1 MVDSK
6 DNCCKMMYDAM
17 LEGYA
22 LLKIMKNADNEPYD
36 YSIIEI
42 NKKFEAIV
50 GVSRNEVIGKTVG
63 QALPEFGE
71 SWFKISK
78 SVTQTEAMVQ
88 FEFCFEK
95 IDRYFL
101 ISAFNLSCD
110 KIIIFI
116 TETTLQKKAKDAFR
130 LHEILFENAQDIMLY
145 IKFDGQIVNANK
157 RACEQ
162 YGYTKQQLLSMRIQ
176 DIRHPSTVSEYEQQM
191 QQADNEGTVFECIHV
206 RSNGSSFPV
215 EVSAKSTY
223 TQDGRFRI
231 HIIRDITKRKENE
244 EKIAWLAKYDALT
257 GIPNRANFIIHL
269 EEEVQRSMRNGTHF
283 AVMLF
288 DVDKFKYINDHYGHE
303 TGDVV
308 LRHVAQAAQK
318 VLRATDQIGRF
329 GGDEFVVLQT
339 GIKGYTD
346 IDALAKRIQTA
357 VNETITHEAMQVS
370 VKISIGISLFPEDAI
385 DANSLLHCADKAM
398 YQVKRN
404 GGGAYCFFTPCNP
417 PCTENRLC
425 LDKNVDMENNEL

>member
-88 FEFCFEK
+88 FEFCLEK

-116 TETTLQKKAKDAFR
+116 TETTLQKKA
-130 LHEILFENAQDIMLY
+130 NA
-145 IKFDGQIVNANK
+145 V
-157 RACEQ
+157 
-162 YGYTKQQLLSMRIQ
+162 
-176 DIRHPSTVSEYEQQM
+176 
-191 QQADNEGTVFECIHV
+191 
-206 RSNGSSFPV
+206 
-215 EVSAKSTY
+215 
-223 TQDGRFRI
+223 
-231 HIIRDITKRKENE
+231 
-244 EKIAWLAKYDALT
+244 
-257 GIPNRANFIIHL
+257 
-269 EEEVQRSMRNGTHF
+269 
-283 AVMLF
+283 
-288 DVDKFKYINDHYGHE
+288 
-303 TGDVV
+303 
-308 LRHVAQAAQK
+308 
-318 VLRATDQIGRF
+318 
-329 GGDEFVVLQT
+329 
-339 GIKGYTD
+339 
-346 IDALAKRIQTA
+346 
-357 VNETITHEAMQVS
+357 
-370 VKISIGISLFPEDAI
+370 
-385 DANSLLHCADKAM
+385 
-398 YQVKRN
+398 
-404 GGGAYCFFTPCNP
+404 
-417 PCTENRLC
+417 
-425 LDKNVDMENNEL
+425 